1 MAGLLQKPLP
11 LPLIHRQS
19 ECHLLEDAAHSHL
32 RQPERSGLARLQPRV
47 LAPAGPTAQTQAS
60 PPPAQAHPYLLKVK
74 FLEHPEA
81 RFISLP
87 DFSLKLGHT

>member
-1 MAGLLQKPLP
+1 MAGLPQKPLP
-11 LPLIHRQS
+11 LPLIHHQS

-32 RQPERSGLARLQPRV
+32 RQPERSGLPKLQPRV
-47 LAPAGPTAQTQAS
+47 LAPAGPTTQTQAS
-60 PPPAQAHPYLLKVK
+60 RFRQAHPYLLKVK